1 MRQFLALRSEINN
14 LKDDMPTSTSERSQ
28 TIDFRSP
35 RQSDSDDVFFVSDPR
50 KRINSDPSI
59 QTVKSYS
66 SGSDDEKLWINL
78 HCIIFFLKKE
88 TKICNLAKKNYNEN
102 SFVVSFICRLISQYS
117 TLSNHDIQ
125 KTFLVQY
132 IFYSQSTCHM

>member
-1 MRQFLALRSEINN
+1 MTMATGETSVPQMSGNRDVLTLEEREKSLDEAIQWLRDELSSFKSQDQSLMRQFLALRSEINN

-66 SGSDDEKLWINL
+66 SGSDDEKL
-78 HCIIFFLKKE
+78 
-88 TKICNLAKKNYNEN
+88 
-102 SFVVSFICRLISQYS
+102 
-117 TLSNHDIQ
+117 
-125 KTFLVQY
+125 
-132 IFYSQSTCHM
+132 

>member
-66 SGSDDEKLWINL
+66 SGSDDEKL
-78 HCIIFFLKKE
+78 
-88 TKICNLAKKNYNEN
+88 
-102 SFVVSFICRLISQYS
+102 
-117 TLSNHDIQ
+117 
-125 KTFLVQY
+125 
-132 IFYSQSTCHM
+132 